1 MVTESQLQNQNFW
14 TVRPRNLYFGGKM
27 LQEYGRLTITTFAV
41 KVFAKAAVEWK
52 RAERGESGE
61 ERKVYAVNSTL
72 RQASGS

>member
-1 MVTESQLQNQNFW
+1 MGE
-14 TVRPRNLYFGGKM
+14 M